1 VISNPDLRTVQ
12 LGLAMYV
19 IKNRTAWDDVMA
31 GSVLATIPV
40 LLVFLLFQR
49 YFIRG
54 IALTGMK

>member
-1 VISNPDLRTVQ
+1 
-12 LGLAMYV
+12 MYV